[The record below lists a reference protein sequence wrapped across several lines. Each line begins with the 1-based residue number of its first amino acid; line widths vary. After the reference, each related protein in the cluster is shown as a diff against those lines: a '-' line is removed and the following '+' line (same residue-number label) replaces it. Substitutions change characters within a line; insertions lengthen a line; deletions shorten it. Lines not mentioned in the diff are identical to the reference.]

1 MLHCCGLFQG
11 YPTFKSCYQKF
22 HIPSLSKMNPATCVH
37 VHKCPPIPLEDF
49 ELGRLKPLSWSRE
62 AISAAII
69 ANLERSLVVTQFGRS
84 RNAEPDKY
92 LLSKRQKDAVERF
105 NYQGSWNLA
114 QPDNLEDLNKFF
126 NLFDDAYF
134 GGLLKGYCRLETIS
148 SSDSTQRRF
157 GGHWDGTCQPYW
169 PGEER
174 DSRYALDKPFIVL
187 TMRRHEDDRFE
198 SIKNHLEVLLHEMV
212 HAIFDIYTCRCQN
225 GCKQRHA
232 REGGGGHWVEWQAAA
247 KSIEMADRKNSHLL
261 RFGLDLR
268 REQSFVTD
276 VQMGLNIPAPAQ
288 LWNAGLNIVEVRR
301 DLVWARV
308 QKVREE
314 KEKRPTLKQL
324 KANVCLLHYR
334 KRDFSERSRFY
345 IDFPT
350 LFEPTIPW

>member
-1 MLHCCGLFQG
+1 MPHFSGFFEAISV
-11 YPTFKSCYQKF
+11 FKSCWQSF

-69 ANLERSLVVTQFGRS
+69 ANLERSRVWKQYGIS
-84 RNAEPDKY
+84 RYIEPHKE
-92 LLSKRQKDAVERF
+92 LLSKRQKDTVERF

-126 NLFDDAYF
+126 DLFDDAYF
-134 GGLLKGYCRLETIS
+134 GGLLKWYCRLETIS
-148 SSDSTQRRF
+148 PSDSKQRHF
-157 GGHWDGTCQPYW
+157 GGNWDSICQPYW
-169 PGEER
+169 PEEER

-187 TMRRHEDDRFE
+187 TMCRHDDDHFE
-198 SIKNHLEVLLHEMV
+198 SIKIHLEVLLHEMV
-212 HAIFDIYTCRCQN
+212 HAVFEIYTCRCQN
-225 GCKQRHA
+225 GCKQRDA
-232 REGGGGHWVEWQAAA
+232 REGGGRHCVEWQAAA
-247 KSIEMADRKNSHLL
+247 KSIEMADRKRWHLL

-288 LWNAGLNIVEVRR
+288 LQSASLDIVEIRKGLVSARR
-301 DLVWARV
+301 QTVL
-308 QKVREE
+308 EE
-314 KEKRPTLKQL
+314 NEKRSTLKQL

-334 KRDFSERSRFY
+334 KRDYSERS
-345 IDFPT
+345 
-350 LFEPTIPW
+350 